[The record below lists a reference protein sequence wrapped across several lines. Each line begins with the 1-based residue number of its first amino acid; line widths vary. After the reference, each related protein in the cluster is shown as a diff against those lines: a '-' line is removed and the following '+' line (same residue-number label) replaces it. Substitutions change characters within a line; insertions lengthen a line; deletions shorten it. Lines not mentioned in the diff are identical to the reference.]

1 MTVSVPVPVSVRV
14 TVQLP
19 ETRLQ
24 LAGLIEPLAVPALV
38 KLTVPVGV
46 IVGVGD
52 VSVTVTVQLAW
63 LLTNTVDGHVTARAV
78 VLRVE
83 VIVPLVPLPMECTLS
98 PW

>member
-1 MTVSVPVPVSVRV
+1 MSVPVPVSVSV

-24 LAGLIEPLAVPALV
+24 VVGLIEPLAVPALV

-46 IVGVGD
+46 MVGVGE
-52 VSVTVTVQLAW
+52 VSVTVAVQLAW
-63 LLTNTVDGHVTARAV
+63 LLTNTVDGQETVMAV

-83 VIVPLVPLPMECTLS
+83 VIAPLVPLLVECTLS
-98 PW
+98 P